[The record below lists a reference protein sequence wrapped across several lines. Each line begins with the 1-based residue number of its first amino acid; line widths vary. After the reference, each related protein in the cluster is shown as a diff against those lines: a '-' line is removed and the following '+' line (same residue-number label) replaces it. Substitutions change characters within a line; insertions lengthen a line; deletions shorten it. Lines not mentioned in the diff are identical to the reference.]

1 MLRHIRVTNIG
12 PAGEIALKPGRRTT
26 LLTGDNGLGRR
37 LLLDSAWRTLTGRWP
52 AEANPELR
60 TGFAAFARP
69 DAEQAQNRNRHRE
82 DDDGAADTRTAR
94 WRRSETTSTSPAS
107 VCGRW
112 RRFARRLTPETDFT
126 TDEHRRNVFLT
137 DRGVDGVEHV
147 FDRGSLYDPEN
158 LHLLIALQT
167 PCMPSASSTATS
179 TTGCYTNV
187 FSEGDRWISFVVEP
201 RS

>member
-1 MLRHIRVTNIG
+1 M
-12 PAGEIALKPGRRTT
+12 
-26 LLTGDNGLGRR
+26 
-37 LLLDSAWRTLTGRWP
+37 
-52 AEANPELR
+52 
-60 TGFAAFARP
+60 AA
-69 DAEQAQNRNRHRE
+69 
-82 DDDGAADTRTAR
+82 
-94 WRRSETTSTSPAS
+94 
-107 VCGRW
+107 V
-112 RRFARRLTPETDFT
+112 ARRLTPETDFT

-137 DRGVDGVEHV
+137 DRGVDRVEHV
-147 FDRGSLYDPEN
+147 FDRGSLYGPEN